1 MGGSII
7 LKPAMSILIHPTY
20 FGSVEQFGAIAKSDK
35 MVFEVQDNY
44 QKQTYRNRMYIY
56 GANGKLLLNIPI
68 KHNSGKGR
76 QKYRDVKIEND
87 FPWQKEHF
95 KSLESAYRTS
105 PFFEFYEDEIAPLY
119 QKKHRFLM
127 DFNFECFD
135 LITDFLQ
142 LEANV
147 SRTVSYEKEVTGLI
161 DLRHLVNAK
170 KEPSHGL
177 TKYTQVFKDKHQF
190 IPNLSILDLLFS
202 EGPNTLTFLEAQD
215 ILW

>member
-1 MGGSII
+1 MR
-7 LKPAMSILIHPTY
+7 ILIHPTY
-20 FGSVEQFGAIAKSDK
+20 FGSIEQFVAIAKSDE

-119 QKKHRFLM
+119 QKKQHFLM
-127 DFNFECFD
+127 DFNFECFN
-135 LITDFLQ
+135 LITDL
-142 LEANV
+142 LPLKADV
-147 SRTVSYEKEVTGLI
+147 SKTVSYEKEVS
-161 DLRHLVNAK
+161 DSMDYRHLVNAK
-170 KEPSHGL
+170 KETAQGL
-177 TKYTQVFKDKHQF
+177 TKYTQVFEGKYQF
-190 IPNLSILDLLFS
+190 IPNLSILDLLFN
-202 EGPNTLTFLEAQD
+202 EGPNALTYLEAQD
-215 ILW
+215 VL